1 MPLIKEEKTDFRK
14 KNRWFPITEGLYQ
27 VQSTGNRLFGHRW
40 VIFLTSVSMLSLKL
54 AIVKRL
60 CISSEEQINVEKGGS
75 WGETLFS
82 RSPSAVFIENRPV
95 ARIST
100 ITGFFWG
107 LIYKMPLDNL

>member
-27 VQSTGNRLFGHRW
+27 VQSTGNQLFGHRW

-82 RSPSAVFIENRPV
+82 RSPPAVFIENRPV

-100 ITGFFWG
+100 ITGFFLG
-107 LIYKMPLDNL
+107 INL